1 MHSSVVAIASGLTA
15 FVITGYL
22 LIRVWMR
29 KAPKAEPAPAPR
41 PAHHKVPS
49 WREYPRNVDGANAAK
64 ARQWWKNPK

>member
-1 MHSSVVAIASGLTA
+1 MLSSVIVFAGVVAF
-15 FVITGYL
+15 FVVGYM

-29 KAPKAEPAPAPR
+29 GIPKAKPAAR
-41 PAHHKVPS
+41 PAYHKVPS